1 VSSLSFAR
9 VANIAP
15 LSGVVRTSK
24 PAGRLTV
31 TLTALKESASLR
43 ARAKAKKL
51 TGLKLGV
58 VVRKAKGKKTRARAA
73 VTPKGPS
80 RSGPAPSR

>member
-1 VSSLSFAR
+1 VSR
-9 VANIAP
+9 
-15 LSGVVRTSK
+15 
-24 PAGRLTV
+24 PASRLTV

-58 VVRKAKGKKTRARAA
+58 VVRDAKGKKTRASAA

-80 RSGPAPSR
+80 RSGPAPSG